1 MLIPGSILFLRDDL
15 RSYLL
20 ALLVATLVS
29 IPAADWAR
37 KLALRHGL
45 VDPSG
50 GRKQHKQPTPRVGG
64 FGIFLGFVAGSACG
78 LFMLGRHLN
87 DGRVLGTVV
96 PMLVGACVMF
106 FTGLADDLLHRR
118 GREGLP
124 ALLKLV
130 LQLVAALIVASVARV
145 QYLQIPGG
153 GYLSF
158 PAWLQWASTVFWI
171 VFVMNSINFIDGM
184 DGLAG
189 GVSLIFAL
197 SLALVGMSRA
207 PGAKCYGEA
216 VLAISLVGGLVGF
229 LRLNFP
235 PAKVFM
241 GDGGA
246 LLLGYVLAAISVS
259 GLMKSAALI
268 GVLAPLMVLAL
279 PMVDLVKV
287 VAGRVMRGE
296 NPMKADRTH
305 LHHRLADA
313 GWSVYSA
320 LLFAYALAGLCG
332 CAAMSLLRLRGAGV
346 ALALTVAGL
355 LIWVA
360 ARRPRLGDL
369 PDEAETSD
377 NGAATDGG
385 TA

>member
-1 MLIPGSILFLRDDL
+1 MPIAGLTIFWRDDI
-15 RSYLL
+15 RSYAV
-20 ALLVATLVS
+20 ALLVAAAVS
-29 IPAADWAR
+29 IPAAAWAR
-37 KLALRHGL
+37 KLALDRGL
-45 VDPSG
+45 VDPTG
-50 GRKQHKQPTPRVGG
+50 GRKQHKLPTPRVGG
-64 FGIFLGFVAGSACG
+64 FGIFAGFLLGSVTG
-78 LFMLGRHLN
+78 LLMLGRHLG
-87 DGRVLGTVV
+87 DGRVLATVL
-96 PMLVGACVMF
+96 PMLCGATLMF
-106 FTGLADDLLHRR
+106 FTGLADDLSHRQ

-124 ALLKLV
+124 AGVKLV
-130 LQLVAALIVASVARV
+130 AQLAAACVVASVARV
-145 QYLQIPGG
+145 QYLQVPGG
-153 GYLSF
+153 GYISF
-158 PAWLQWASTVFWI
+158 PEWLQWASTVFWI
-171 VFVMNSINFIDGM
+171 VVVMNSINFIDGM

-197 SLALVGMSRA
+197 SLALVGISRA
-207 PGAKCYGEA
+207 PGVKCYGEA
-216 VLAISLVGGLVGF
+216 VLAIALVGGLVGF

-346 ALALTVAGL
+346 VLALTVAL
-355 LIWVA
+355 MLIGVA
-360 ARRPRLGDL
+360 TRRPRGGELDGVESGGDD
-369 PDEAETSD
+369 PA
-377 NGAATDGG
+377 
-385 TA
+385 